1 MKEIILC
8 NSTNLLGYANC
19 YITPGI
25 NDDGYIGYWRDQYN
39 SSMTN
44 TRYDVTMRNSGA
56 ITIDFFEIYSLT
68 NETTTRF
75 YVSGGTKTGDYFEPY
90 LLMIRL
96 DKYIK
101 GILTHSAYIYADGG
115 YRHCDVGSKYF
126 TKEDIGKI
134 IPFYIGY
141 DSPKGT
147 KQ

>member
-8 NSTNLLGYANC
+8 NNSDSLLNYANC

-25 NDDGYIGYWRDQYN
+25 NDDGYVGYWRDQYN
-39 SSMTN
+39 SNMIN
-44 TRYDVTMRNSGA
+44 TKYNVTLRNSGA
-56 ITIDFFEIYSLT
+56 ITIDFFNIYSLT

-75 YVSGGTKTGDYFEPY
+75 YVSGGTKSSDYFEPY

-101 GILTHSAYIYADGG
+101 GTLTHSAYINSNGG
-115 YRHCDVGSKYF
+115 YRHCDVGSSYF
-126 TKEDIGKI
+126 TKEDVGKT

-141 DSPKGT
+141 DLI
-147 KQ
+147 